1 MFADNGQHKPSQV
14 CFTSFVIQM
23 ALEQIKTLSDCLIA
37 IEASDYEVEKD
48 TIANLDFLIR
58 EKTQN
63 IKNFME
69 EMSKE
74 NRSIVVGGR
83 LTEK

>member
-1 MFADNGQHKPSQV
+1 MLTDSGQDKPSQV

-23 ALEQIKTLSDCLIA
+23 ALEQIKTLSDGLIA
-37 IEASDYEVEKD
+37 IEASEYEVEKD
-48 TIANLDFLIR
+48 TIAHLAILIR

-69 EMSKE
+69 EMAKE
-74 NRSIVVGGR
+74 NRSIVVGGK
-83 LTEK
+83 LPEK